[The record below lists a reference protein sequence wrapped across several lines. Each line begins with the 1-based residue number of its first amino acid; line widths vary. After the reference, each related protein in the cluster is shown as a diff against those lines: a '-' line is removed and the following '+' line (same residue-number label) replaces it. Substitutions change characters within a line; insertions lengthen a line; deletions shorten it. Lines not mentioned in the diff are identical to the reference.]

1 MSRFARNADCQSAR
15 VWAALALDGELSELE
30 QRSLRLHLRSCGS
43 CSRFAKEVA
52 GVTLLLRS
60 EELVRPSSITV
71 VPHAAP
77 RRHPLVAR
85 ARPVVA
91 AAAVALMALGV
102 ASRAPLPVD
111 ERDSG
116 LRTTTTKAAV
126 APEQLERLSL
136 RIQRHGA
143 RIVAERAE
151 LEPMPSLAAN
161 EPT

>member
-43 CSRFAKEVA
+43 CSRFATEVA

-116 LRTTTTKAAV
+116 LRTTTPAV
-126 APEQLERLSL
+126 LSDQLEQQSL
-136 RIQRHGA
+136 RVQGA
-143 RIVAERAE
+143 
-151 LEPMPSLAAN
+151 LLAALHSYPLDPLPSVAAN
-161 EPT
+161 APA